1 MHSKIKNEL
10 INLGVNPQRIGFEYL
25 TDVTQ
30 IILSKVGSKA
40 LSMDR
45 EVYPVVAKKYSVS
58 VSAVKSAIENIIGSL
73 GFTTTSIV
81 LDIAIK
87 LGFEPRA
94 IPIRCCTP
102 WTPELDKIILNH
114 PKWGT
119 TKLNSMPEF
128 KGKGQR
134 TIRKRRQEL
143 LGIQSDIRP
152 RKTHYQNAKDEQQ
165 LIRPSIPKP
174 NVTIGQ
180 ELTILGRRCK
190 VVYIHPEGLF
200 YQVIFANGIRETVN
214 RSEFNK
220 SPYISWL
227 SKPSDIE

>member
-10 INLGVNPQRIGFEYL
+10 INLGVNPSRIGFEYIA
-25 TDVTQ
+25 DVTQ
-30 IILSKVGSKA
+30 IILSKVDSKA

-58 VSAVKSAIENIIGSL
+58 VSAVKSAIENIIGRL

-134 TIRKRRQEL
+134 TIQKRRQEL

-152 RKTHYQNAKDEQQ
+152 RKVHFDNAKEA
-165 LIRPSIPKP
+165 PKKQYPRAPVP

-180 ELTILGRRCK
+180 TLKIHGRRCK
-190 VVYIHPEGLF
+190 VIYIHPKGLF

-214 RSEFNK
+214 RYEFNK

-227 SKPSDIE
+227 SKPSYQE